1 MACHSVTKNKRDI
14 SQRSLQHHG
23 MNHWEYKV
31 LKLETES
38 GFFSGTEFD
47 SVELEKELNRLGA
60 EGWELVSVFSIE
72 KVKGGSK
79 YVNATL
85 KRPLS

>member
-1 MACHSVTKNKRDI
+1 MVCHWAAKNKRDI
-14 SQRSLQHHG
+14 SLRSLQHHG

-47 SVELEKELNRLGA
+47 GNELEKELNRLGA
-60 EGWELVSVFSIE
+60 EGWELVSIFAIE

-79 YVNATL
+79 YVNAAL